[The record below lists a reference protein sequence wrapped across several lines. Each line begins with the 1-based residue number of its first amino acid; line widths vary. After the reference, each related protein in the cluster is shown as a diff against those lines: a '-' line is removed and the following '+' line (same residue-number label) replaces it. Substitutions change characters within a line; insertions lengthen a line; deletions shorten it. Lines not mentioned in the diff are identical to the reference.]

1 MTDLRKRVLLA
12 ALLGAASLTVGAQER
27 FPSRPVTVIVP
38 AAAGTEVDWL
48 AREYAVRLAVLW
60 RVPVVVDNRVGASGD
75 IGTGQ
80 AARSRADGHTL
91 LFTGGSFAIN
101 PVLKKTSYDPRR
113 SFVPVMHAGSSYF
126 VLAVSQKL
134 GVQTLADFIKL
145 AKVKPGRL
153 NYASPGNGTVHHLA
167 MEMFLRQ
174 AGLDLRHVPFKG
186 AATAINDLSGG
197 FVDALIVSAP
207 QVIDL
212 EKAGRVK
219 ILMTISESRDQRIP
233 AVPTAAE
240 AGYPDYRVA
249 AWSGVLAPA
258 NTAPE
263 IVKKIN
269 ADLHAI
275 RSAREFQEVVV
286 GRFNGRDKLDNP
298 GTPEEL
304 ARAIEADL
312 ASWRR
317 LIEHAGISAD

>member
-1 MTDLRKRVLLA
+1 MTNQTRRVFVA
-12 ALLGAASLTVGAQER
+12 ALLGAATFFSSAGER
-27 FPSRPVTVIVP
+27 FPNRPVSVIVP

-48 AREYAVRLAVLW
+48 AREYAHRLSVMW
-60 RVPVVVDNRVGASGD
+60 KVPVVVDNRVGASGD

-80 AARSRADGHTL
+80 AARAAADGHTL

-113 SFVPVMHAGSSYF
+113 SFVPIMHAGSSYF
-126 VLAVSQKL
+126 VLVVSQKL
-134 GVQTLADFIKL
+134 GVKSLPELIQL
-145 AKVKPGRL
+145 AKSKPGVL
-153 NYASPGNGTVHHLA
+153 HYASPGNGTVHHLA
-167 MEMFLRQ
+167 MEMFMRQ
-174 AGLDLRHVPFKG
+174 AGIQLRHVPFKG

-219 ILMTISESRDQRIP
+219 ILMTISQSRDQRIP
-233 AVPTAAE
+233 SVPTAAE
-240 AGYPDYRVA
+240 AGYPDFRLA

-258 NTAPE
+258 NTPPA

-269 ADLHAI
+269 EDLHI
-275 RSAREFQEVVV
+275 VRSTRAFQETVVA
-286 GRFNGRDKLDNP
+286 RFNGRDKLDNP

-304 ARAIEADL
+304 ARTIEADL
-312 ASWRR
+312 VAWKRV
-317 LIEHAGISAD
+317 IEQAAISTD